1 MEQGLGR
8 CKKVIHLDV
17 ITLCFKFDD
26 VCHVECALPVM
37 PMTQH
42 KGLFQVKS
50 NNLLKSSFI
59 PSNQNYQTPKEMV

>member
-1 MEQGLGR
+1 MCVAG
-8 CKKVIHLDV
+8 HAND
-17 ITLCFKFDD
+17 
-26 VCHVECALPVM
+26 
-37 PMTQH
+37 QH